1 MEAQILKQFEN
12 LFIEMKKNLINEMK
26 IQENELQ
33 WQKGDE
39 TDLSNDDRERM
50 LKLKLVGR
58 QTFML
63 KKIDHALLKIKE
75 GNFGKC
81 DECDCDIEINRLR
94 ARPIATQCITC
105 KEEAER
111 GENHMLY
118 EKKSHTKGMEFKN
131 TNVIPLTQRDLN
143 ISILSTVNDF

>member
-1 MEAQILKQFEN
+1 MEASVRKQFEN
-12 LFIEMKKNLINEMK
+12 LFLEMKKNLINEMK
-26 IQENELQ
+26 LQENELE

-39 TDLSNDDRERM
+39 TDLSNDDRARQ

-63 KKIDHALLKIKE
+63 KKIDNALLKLKE
-75 GNFGKC
+75 GTYGVC
-81 DECDCDIEINRLR
+81 EECDGEIEINRLR
-94 ARPIATQCITC
+94 ARPIATQCILC

-118 EKKSHTKGMEFKN
+118 EKRSHTNG
-131 TNVIPLTQRDLN
+131 NVIKNNIVPITQRDQNL
-143 ISILSTVNDF
+143 SILSSANDF